1 MSKATRDLSVAKD
14 TIRIFWNIS
23 KENKRDLYTAM
34 VFIPGYALC
43 ASVLVPLF
51 SSNIVA
57 QISLGDNLLETSRNL
72 ILLLIAMIFAVIF
85 NLIGYKALFNNQV
98 DTFRKLNKLT
108 ISTLL
113 KQSMSF
119 FSNNFSG
126 ALTTH
131 GAEFPRAF
139 SQLQNTVFLD
149 ALGLITAF
157 GIGLIVIF
165 SQSFIAGAIMLVSLV
180 IVVGMVYT
188 DANKRRDLR
197 NERRTLQ
204 TRLSSYLADVITNS
218 ATVSMSGN
226 EHYENNQNTK
236 IVDKWAETMR
246 KEIHMFNYM
255 ANRLHRTNYV
265 LQLIF
270 ITTMVYLVSNE
281 LLPISLAVFSV
292 LYLTRLSTQLF
303 SIGPM
308 IFQTEQALTDAAP
321 MTRILLENP
330 EIQDVTNAKKIHI
343 TKGEVNFS
351 GVGFS
356 YNDNEDREVIKNLNI
371 KIGAGEKIGLVGPSG
386 GGKTTITKL
395 LLRFMDIQKGQILI
409 DSQNIANVTQKSL
422 RSAVAYVP
430 QEPMLFHR
438 TLAENIRYGKLDA
451 TDEEVTHAAILA
463 HAHEFIKDLPKGYE
477 TLVGERGVK
486 LSGGQRQRVAI
497 ARAILKDAPILV
509 LDEATSALDS
519 ESEKLIQD
527 ALNKLMQKRTSI
539 VIAHRLSTIQK
550 MDRIIVLDKGQIT
563 EEGSHT
569 ELLAMKGTYAKL
581 WAHQSGGFLE
591 DN

>member
-1 MSKATRDLSVAKD
+1 MSRVARDLSVAKD
-14 TIRIFWNIS
+14 TVRIFWNIS

-34 VFIPGYALC
+34 VLIPIYALC
-43 ASVLVPLF
+43 ASVLVPL
-51 SSNIVA
+51 SISNIVA
-57 QISLGDNLLETSRNL
+57 QISSGDSLSETSRNL
-72 ILLLIAMIFAVIF
+72 IFLFIVMILAVIF
-85 NLIGYKALFNNQV
+85 NFLGYRALFNHQV

-108 ISTLL
+108 MSALL
-113 KQSMSF
+113 NQSMRF

-131 GAEFPRAF
+131 GAEFPRSF

-149 ALGLITAF
+149 ALGFITAF
-157 GIGLIVIF
+157 GAGLIVIF
-165 SQSFIAGAIMLVSLV
+165 SQSLIAGAIMLISLV
-180 IVVGMVYT
+180 VVVGMVYN
-188 DANKRRDLR
+188 DARNRRDLR

-226 EHYENNQNTK
+226 EEYEKTQNK
-236 IVDKWAETMR
+236 QIVDKWASTMR
-246 KEIHMFNYM
+246 REIHMFNRM
-255 ANRLHRTNYV
+255 ANKLHRTNYS

-270 ITTMVYLVSNE
+270 ITAMIYLVNNE
-281 LLPISLAVFSV
+281 QLTISLAVFSV

-303 SIGPM
+303 SVGPM
-308 IFQTEQALTDAAP
+308 IFQAEQALTDAAP
-321 MTRILLENP
+321 MTRILLETP
-330 EIQDVTNAKKIHI
+330 EIVDVKNAKKIQVS
-343 TKGEVNFS
+343 KGQVEFNE
-351 GVGFS
+351 VGFS
-356 YNDNEDREVIKNLNI
+356 YSDNEGREVIKDLNI
-371 KIGAGEKIGLVGPSG
+371 KIDAGTKIGLVGPSG

-395 LLRFMDIQKGQILI
+395 LLRFMDIQKGEINI
-409 DSQNIANVTQKSL
+409 DSQNIAEVTQKSL
-422 RSAVAYVP
+422 RNAISYVP

-438 TLAENIRYGKLDA
+438 TLSENIRYGKLNA
-451 TDEEVTHAAILA
+451 TDDEVIEAAKKA
-463 HAHEFIKDLPKGYE
+463 HAHEFIKDLPNGYD

-527 ALNKLMQKRTSI
+527 ALGKLMKNRTSI

-569 ELLAMKGTYAKL
+569 ELLALKGTYAKL

-591 DN
+591 D